1 MANPVEITA
10 QNTWTDV
17 FTSRA
22 GAITGVIDVMIE
34 DDLAN
39 GTTVL
44 VQRRE
49 VGQSTWYTIA
59 TVDAATEDKHML
71 LDFVGEWDFRVGV
84 PTGGFSAGDSPRVG
98 LRFGVK

>member
-34 DDLAN
+34 DSC
-39 GTTVL
+39 GISSTV
-44 VQRRE
+44 
-49 VGQSTWYTIA
+49 A
-59 TVDAATEDKHML
+59 TSAA
-71 LDFVGEWDFRVGV
+71 R
-84 PTGGFSAGDSPRVG
+84 
-98 LRFGVK
+98 